1 MKTEPDMAVTRA
13 HVTHEINQIARNF
26 ECLGEDAAASATVD
40 HIELFWPPLLKEV
53 LAGHARGHPAAF
65 SRIAGKAIALL
76 P

>member
-40 HIELFWPPLLKEV
+40 HIELFWPPILKEV
-53 LAGHARGHPAAF
+53 LAGYARGHPAAF